1 VTLIIGAEC
10 QDGIVLGSDRKLRRG
25 EEVDYSD
32 KIFEMGNSIIGCAGL
47 TGISDDFLLIM
58 RLEISRIRPRSLY
71 ELKLIVEDVVND
83 LSDRYRGRL
92 EEGEEQM
99 EAILGGLEHLNSG
112 NAKLYHIIGGY
123 AEGIRF
129 LCIGHGSYYATS
141 ISKFLYE
148 RDASVEKMSKMIAF
162 TISWVAEDI
171 DASVGGKPQVL
182 MVKNGNSP
190 VETLADNI
198 VEEMEKKAK
207 ETKENLKNKLE
218 LL

>member
-1 VTLIIGAEC
+1 
-10 QDGIVLGSDRKLRRG
+10 
-25 EEVDYSD
+25 
-32 KIFEMGNSIIGCAGL
+32 M
-47 TGISDDFLLIM
+47 
-58 RLEISRIRPRSLY
+58 
-71 ELKLIVEDVVND
+71 
-83 LSDRYRGRL
+83 
-92 EEGEEQM
+92 
-99 EAILGGLEHLNSG
+99 NSG

-129 LCIGHGSYYATS
+129 LCIGHGSPYATS

-148 RDASVEKMSKMIAF
+148 R
-162 TISWVAEDI
+162 

-207 ETKENLKNKLE
+207 ETKKNLKECRAKCIISSW
-218 LL
+218 

>member
-1 VTLIIGAEC
+1 MTLIIGAEC

-47 TGISDDFLLIM
+47 TGIRDDFLLIM
-58 RLEISRIRPRSLY
+58 SSEIARIRPRSLY
-71 ELKLIVEDVVND
+71 ELKVI
-83 LSDRYRGRL
+83 
-92 EEGEEQM
+92 
-99 EAILGGLEHLNSG
+99 
-112 NAKLYHIIGGY
+112 
-123 AEGIRF
+123 
-129 LCIGHGSYYATS
+129 
-141 ISKFLYE
+141 
-148 RDASVEKMSKMIAF
+148 
-162 TISWVAEDI
+162 AEDI

-207 ETKENLKNKLE
+207 ETKKNLKNKLE

>member
-1 VTLIIGAEC
+1 MTLIIGAEC

-25 EEVDYSD
+25 EEVDYED
-32 KIFEMGNSIIGCAGL
+32 KIFEMGNSIIGCVGL
-47 TGISDDFLLIM
+47 TGIRDDFLLIM
-58 RLEISRIRPRSLY
+58 RSEIARIRPRSLY
-71 ELKLIVEDVVND
+71 ELKIIVEDVVND

-92 EEGEEQM
+92 SPGEEQI

-123 AEGIRF
+123 AESIRF
-129 LCIGHGSYYATS
+129 LCIGHGSPYATS

-148 RDASVEKMSKMIAF
+148 RDASVEEMSKMVAF

-182 MVKNGNSP
+182 MLKNENPSI
-190 VETLADNI
+190 EALKDNI
-198 VEEMEKKAK
+198 IEEMEEKAK
-207 ETKENLKNKLE
+207 EMKQNLKNILKL
-218 LL
+218 